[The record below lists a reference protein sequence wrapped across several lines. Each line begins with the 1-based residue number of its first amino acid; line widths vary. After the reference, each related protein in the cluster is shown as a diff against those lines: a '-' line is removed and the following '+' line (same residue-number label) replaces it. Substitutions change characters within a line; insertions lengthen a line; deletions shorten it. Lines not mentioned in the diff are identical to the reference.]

1 MPSLEL
7 LLGGVMLVS
16 LTFYALLA
24 GADYGGGVWDLF
36 ASGPR
41 AKGQRELIA
50 KAIAPIWEA
59 NHVWLIL
66 VVVVLFTAFPKAY
79 ALISTSLHVALLL
92 LLLGIVLRG
101 SAFIFRT
108 NETTRGQAKWQW
120 GHVFAVAS
128 LCTPVLLGVVVG
140 AISSDSIRA
149 PSEHEA
155 LAYFLTW
162 AAPFPFAVGLFALVL
177 FALLAAVYL
186 TLETD
191 DRALQDDFRRR
202 GIACEVL
209 AALMAL
215 VVFLLSEHDA
225 PAIREQLANSW
236 WTWPLQLA
244 TALAAL
250 ATLAALWGRRFQLAR
265 FCAAGQ
271 VALILWGWA
280 LAQYPYLVRPELTI
294 HNSAAP
300 PAVMRALVWALAAG
314 VVLLF
319 PSYWYLFHV
328 FKGRTQTS
336 PVRHG

>member
-1 MPSLEL
+1 MPSLEV
-7 LLGGVMLVS
+7 LLGSMMLVS
-16 LTFYALLA
+16 LTLYVLLA
-24 GADYGGGVWDLF
+24 GADYGGGVWDLL
-36 ASGPR
+36 ARGPR
-41 AKGQRELIA
+41 AQGQRELIA

-66 VVVVLFTAFPKAY
+66 VVVLLFSGFPQAY
-79 ALISTSLHVALLL
+79 ALISTSLHVPLLL

-101 SAFIFRT
+101 SAFIFRAYDT
-108 NETTRGQAKWQW
+108 VPGRAREGW
-120 GHVFAVAS
+120 GRIFAVAS
-128 LCTPVLLGVVVG
+128 LYTPILLGVVVG
-140 AISSDSIRA
+140 AISSGSIRA
-149 PSEHEA
+149 PGGHED
-155 LAYFLTW
+155 LAYFFTW
-162 AAPFPFAVGLFALVL
+162 VARFPFAVGVFALVL

-191 DRALQDDFRRR
+191 DPALQNDFRRR
-202 GIACEVL
+202 ALACEIVAAV
-209 AALMAL
+209 AALA
-215 VVFLLSEHDA
+215 VFLLSREDA
-225 PAIREQLANSW
+225 PAIRERLANSW

-250 ATLAALWGRRFQLAR
+250 GTLATLWTRRFPLAR

-271 VALILWGWA
+271 VVLILWGWA

-300 PAVMRALVWALAAG
+300 QATMRALLWALAAG

-319 PSYWYLFHV
+319 PSYGYLFHV

>member
-7 LLGGVMLVS
+7 LLGFVMMVS

-36 ASGPR
+36 AGGPR

-50 KAIAPIWEA
+50 KALAPIWEA

-66 VVVVLFTAFPKAY
+66 VVVILFTAFPRAY
-79 ALISTSLHVALLL
+79 ALISTSLHVALLA

-108 NETTRGQAKWQW
+108 NDTTPGQTKWQS
-120 GHVFAVAS
+120 GRIFALAS
-128 LCTPVLLGVVVG
+128 LFTPILLGVVVG
-140 AISSDSIRA
+140 AISSGSIRA
-149 PSEHEA
+149 PGEHA
-155 LAYFLTW
+155 SLAYFFTW
-162 AAPFPFAVGLFALVL
+162 IAPFPFAVGLFALVL

-186 TLETD
+186 TLETED
-191 DRALQDDFRRR
+191 AALQDDFRRR
-202 GIACEVL
+202 AIACEVVATLL
-209 AALMAL
+209 AWAVL
-215 VVFLLSEHDA
+215 VLSQHDA
-225 PAIREQLANSW
+225 PAIRERLANSW
-236 WTWPLQLA
+236 WTWPLQLT
-244 TALAAL
+244 TALAAAGAL
-250 ATLAALWGRRFQLAR
+250 VALWTRRFPWAR

-271 VALILWGWA
+271 VTLILWGWA

-294 HNSAAP
+294 YNGAAP
-300 PAVMRALVWALAAG
+300 RATMQALVWALAAG
-314 VVLLF
+314 VVVLF

-328 FKGRTQTS
+328 FKGSTQTS

>member
-7 LLGGVMLVS
+7 ILGGVMLIS

-24 GADYGGGVWDLF
+24 GADYGGGVWNLF
-36 ASGPR
+36 ARGPR

-66 VVVVLFTAFPKAY
+66 VVVALFTAFPKAY

-108 NETTRGQAKWQW
+108 NDTTTDDATGRW
-120 GHVFAVAS
+120 GGIFAVAS
-128 LCTPVLLGVVVG
+128 LYTPILLGMVVG
-140 AISSDSIRA
+140 AISSGSIRA
-149 PSEHEA
+149 PGERET
-155 LAYFLTW
+155 LAYFFTW
-162 AAPFPFAVGLFALVL
+162 ASPFPFAVGLFALVL

-186 TLETD
+186 TLETND
-191 DRALQDDFRRR
+191 VALQDDFRRR
-202 GIACEVL
+202 AIACEVF
-209 AALMAL
+209 AALLAL
-215 VVFLLSEHDA
+215 AVFLLSGRDA
-225 PAIREQLANSW
+225 PAIRDRLANSW
-236 WTWPLQLA
+236 WTLPLQLA
-244 TALAAL
+244 TTLAAL
-250 ATLAALWGRRFQLAR
+250 GTLAALWTRRFTVAR
-265 FCAAGQ
+265 SCAAAQ
-271 VALILWGWA
+271 VAFILWGWA
-280 LAQYPYLVRPELTI
+280 LAQYPYLVRPDVTI

-300 PAVMRALVWALAAG
+300 PAVMRALLWALAAG

-328 FKGRTQTS
+328 FKGPTQTA

>member
-1 MPSLEL
+1 MPLEL

-24 GADYGGGVWDLF
+24 GADYGGGVWDLL

-41 AKGQRELIA
+41 AKAQRDLVA

-108 NETTRGQAKWQW
+108 NDTTPGQAKWQS
-120 GHVFAVAS
+120 GRVFAVAS
-128 LCTPVLLGVVVG
+128 LCTPILLGVVVG
-140 AISSDSIRA
+140 ALSSGTIRA
-149 PSEHEA
+149 PGEHET
-155 LAYFLTW
+155 LAYFFTW
-162 AAPFPFAVGLFALVL
+162 VAPFSFAVGVFALVL

-191 DRALQDDFRRR
+191 DPALQDDFRRR
-202 GIACEVL
+202 AIACEIV
-209 AALMAL
+209 AAVVAL
-215 VVFLLSEHDA
+215 TVFLLSGQDA
-225 PAIREQLANSW
+225 PAILDRLANSW
-236 WTWPLQLA
+236 WAWPLQIV

-250 ATLAALWGRRFQLAR
+250 GTLSALWTRRFTLAR
-265 FCAAGQ
+265 FCAAAQ
-271 VALILWGWA
+271 VTLILWGWA
-280 LAQYPYLVRPELTI
+280 WAQYPYLVRPELTI
-294 HNSAAP
+294 HNAAAP
-300 PAVMRALVWALAAG
+300 QATMRALLWALAAG
-314 VVLLF
+314 VAVLF

-328 FKGRTQTS
+328 FKGSTQKS